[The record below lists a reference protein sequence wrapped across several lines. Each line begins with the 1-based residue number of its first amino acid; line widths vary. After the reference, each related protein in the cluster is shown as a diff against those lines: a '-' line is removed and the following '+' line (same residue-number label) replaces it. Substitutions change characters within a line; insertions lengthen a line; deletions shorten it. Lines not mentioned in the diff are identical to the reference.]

1 MFCQCWA
8 GHGGGASNDN
18 LMINVSFSRACQ
30 AHSDPIGPISAEPRG
45 RAQSFKRLFN
55 TTLLMVNVK

>member
-1 MFCQCWA
+1 MFCQYWA
-8 GHGGGASNDN
+8 GHGGEASNDN
-18 LMINVSFSRACQ
+18 LMINVSFSQAYQ
-30 AHSDPIGPISAEPRG
+30 AHSDPIGPISPEPRG